1 MTENRKSAQN
11 VIDSFAYNVTLNVRE
26 VRFLAIELKD
36 VIATSESKAIEK
48 AHSQYERTGRSQFTV
63 ELTDVE
69 TDEVLEARAE
79 LVEEDE

>member
-1 MTENRKSAQN
+1 MALNNYT
-11 VIDSFAYNVTLNVRE
+11 VTLEVRE
-26 VRFLAIELKD
+26 VRIQTIELED

-69 TDEVLEARAE
+69 ADEVLESRAE
-79 LVEEDE
+79 LMEEDE